1 MQNIDRWFAS
11 DNNAAVH
18 PTVMAALAAAN
29 QGHAIGYGHD
39 PLTEEAERAVA
50 DLFGEGYQVRFA
62 LNGTGANV
70 YALGCLAG
78 HAEAIFCSACA
89 HIFVD
94 ESGGPSAVVGAQLV
108 PLAHEQGKIQAYEL
122 LDAIARY
129 EDMHKPAPRVLS
141 LSQPTELGTVYS
153 PDELNELIRI
163 AHERGMAVH
172 IDGAR
177 LANAA
182 AFLAAAGNP
191 GTAAGNPGA
200 AVDSAGRNA
209 PPADSSPAAAGVS
222 ASAALRAAVGQ
233 ADLICFGGTKNGL
246 MFGEAVVFAP
256 RAALAARA
264 GAGIQATEG
273 QLASAAGT
281 KAAAGANASA
291 LDAAPAEPKPAG
303 DAALALDT
311 ERLRK
316 AHLQLSSKMRFLAAQ
331 FLAYVKDELWLKNA
345 AQANAMAMRL
355 AQGAAALRFNPA
367 FSVDTNAVFV
377 MMAPGLADELKAKRF
392 FYDWD
397 GGLVRLMASWDSAE
411 AEVDEF
417 LKDLKEADERFEE
430 ERAARKKPEV
440 RSPSQDAELKR
451 QAAAC
456 RRLLRAELVPVDII
470 PSDQRLGLPPPPL
483 QVPLAAASSAD
494 GDIPAAADK
503 AALVPL
509 PAPQAVRHLGSA
521 SFESVTAARKS
532 RRAYGPQEIS
542 QEELSF
548 LIWACAGIKQP
559 EKAKRP
565 GTVWA
570 LRTVPSGGCRHPLE
584 LFVYLRR
591 VSGIKAGLYRY
602 RPIEHALA
610 PVGHAPVGAAAAQGA
625 ALEAQDAAFDRA
637 LYGQLWD
644 CAALFVWTAVPY
656 RTEWRYHM
664 AAAKIILLDAG
675 HACQALYGACE
686 ALGLGTCALGAYE
699 QAALDRLLGLDSNQ
713 ELAIYAAPVGRPK
726 GSEQSD

>member
-18 PTVMAALAAAN
+18 PAVMAALAAAN

-50 DLFGEGYQVRFA
+50 GLFGDGYQVRFA
-62 LNGTGANV
+62 MNGTGANV
-70 YALGCLAG
+70 FALGCLAG
-78 HAEAIFCSACA
+78 HADAVFCSSCA
-89 HIFVD
+89 HILVD
-94 ESGGPSAVVGAQLV
+94 ETGGPTAVVGAQLV
-108 PLAHEQGKIQAYEL
+108 PLPHEAGKIQAYEL
-122 LDAIARY
+122 LDAIAHY

-141 LSQPTELGTVYS
+141 LSQPTELGTVYR
-153 PDELNELIRI
+153 PNELNELIRI
-163 AHERGMAVH
+163 AHEHGMSVH

-182 AFLAAAGNP
+182 AFLAARGDSA
-191 GTAAGNPGA
+191 TATISAAAGNPA
-200 AVDSAGRNA
+200 AVAGIVGA
-209 PPADSSPAAAGVS
+209 
-222 ASAALRAAVGQ
+222 AALRAAVGA
-233 ADLICFGGTKNGL
+233 ADVICFGGTKNGL

-256 RAALAARA
+256 RAARA
-264 GAGIQATEG
+264 GAG
-273 QLASAAGT
+273 L
-281 KAAAGANASA
+281 KAAAG
-291 LDAAPAEPKPAG
+291 DKAPQGIEAPT
-303 DAALALDT
+303 LDT

-331 FLAYVKDELWLKNA
+331 FLAYVKDELWLTNA
-345 AQANAMAMRL
+345 AHANAMAKRL
-355 AQGAAALRFNPA
+355 AEGAAALRFNPA

-377 MMAPGLADELKAKRF
+377 MMAPSLANELKAKRF
-392 FYDWD
+392 FYDWE

-411 AEVDEF
+411 SEVDHF
-417 LKDLKEADERFEE
+417 LQDLKEADERFEE
-430 ERAARKKPEV
+430 ERAARKQPEV

-451 QAAAC
+451 KAAAC
-456 RRLLRAELVPVDII
+456 RRLLKADLVPVDII

-483 QVPLAAASSAD
+483 QVPLGAAGSAD
-494 GDIPAAADK
+494 GEKPVGAVADQ
-503 AALVPL
+503 ASLVSL
-509 PAPQAVRHLGSA
+509 PAPEAVRHLGAA

-532 RRAYGPQEIS
+532 RRAYGPQELS

-548 LIWACAGIKQP
+548 LLWASAGMKQP

-591 VSGIKAGLYRY
+591 VAGIHAGLYRY

-610 PVGHAPVGAAAAQGA
+610 PVRQATELAAAARGA

-699 QAALDRLLGLDSNQ
+699 QAALDRLLGVDGEE

>member
-1 MQNIDRWFAS
+1 MQNVDRWFAS

-18 PTVMAALAAAN
+18 PAVMAALAAAN

-50 DLFGEGYQVRFA
+50 GLFGEGYQVRFA

-78 HAEAIFCSACA
+78 HADAVFCSSCA
-89 HIFVD
+89 HILVD
-94 ESGGPSAVVGAQLV
+94 ETGGPTAVVGAQLV
-108 PLAHEQGKIQAYEL
+108 PLPHEEGKIQAYEL
-122 LDAIARY
+122 LDAIAHY
-129 EDMHKPAPRVLS
+129 EDMHKPAPHVLS
-141 LSQPTELGTVYS
+141 LSQPTELGTVYR

-163 AHERGMAVH
+163 AHAHGMAVH

-182 AFLAAAGNP
+182 AFLTAGGAGRAVAAGEPNP
-191 GTAAGNPGA
+191 
-200 AVDSAGRNA
+200 SADNA
-209 PPADSSPAAAGVS
+209 TLADSTPAAS
-222 ASAALRAAVGQ
+222 LRAAVGQ
-233 ADLICFGGTKNGL
+233 ADIICFGGTKNGL

-264 GAGIQATEG
+264 GAGLKATEG
-273 QLASAAGT
+273 DTASAAGSKPT
-281 KAAAGANASA
+281 GGVNPPDHAST
-291 LDAAPAEPKPAG
+291 
-303 DAALALDT
+303 LDT

-331 FLAYVKDELWLKNA
+331 FLAYVKDGLWFTNA
-345 AQANAMAMRL
+345 AQANAMAARL
-355 AQGAAALRFNPA
+355 ARGAAALRFNPA
-367 FSVDTNAVFV
+367 FSVDTNAVFI
-377 MMAPGLADELKAKRF
+377 MMAPALAEELKAKRF
-392 FYDWD
+392 FYDWE
-397 GGLVRLMASWDSAE
+397 GGLVRLMASWDSVE
-411 AEVDEF
+411 TEIDQF
-417 LKDLKEADERFEE
+417 LNDLKDADERFEE
-430 ERAARKKPEV
+430 ERAARKQPET

-456 RRLLRAELVPVDII
+456 RRLLKADLVPVDII
-470 PSDQRLGLPPPPL
+470 PSDQRLGIAPPPL
-483 QVPLAAASSAD
+483 QVPLAVAAGIAS
-494 GDIPAAADK
+494 IEPI
-503 AALVPL
+503 PL
-509 PAPQAVRHLGSA
+509 PAPDTVRHLSSA

-532 RRAYGPQEIS
+532 RRAYGPREIS

-548 LIWACAGIKQP
+548 LLWASAGIKQA

-584 LFVYLRR
+584 LFVYARR
-591 VSGIKAGLYRY
+591 VAGVDPGLYRY

-610 PVGHAPVGAAAAQGA
+610 PVRSAPEHAAAAQGA

-656 RTEWRYHM
+656 RTEWRYHQ
-664 AAAKIILLDAG
+664 ASAKIILLDAG

-699 QAALDRLLGLDSNQ
+699 QAALDRLLGVDGNE

-726 GSEQSD
+726 A

>member
-1 MQNIDRWFAS
+1 MQDADRWFAS

-18 PTVMAALAAAN
+18 PAVMAALAAAN

-50 DLFGEGYQVRFA
+50 GLFGEGYQVRFA
-62 LNGTGANV
+62 MNGTGANV

-78 HAEAIFCSACA
+78 HADAVFCSSCA
-89 HIFVD
+89 HILVD
-94 ESGGPSAVVGAQLV
+94 ETGGPTAVIGAQLV
-108 PLAHEQGKIQAYEL
+108 PLPHEEGKIQAYEL
-122 LDAIARY
+122 LDAIAHY

-163 AHERGMAVH
+163 AHEHGMSVH

-182 AFLAAAGNP
+182 AFVAAEGDSAAATISAAAGID
-191 GTAAGNPGA
+191 GA
-200 AVDSAGRNA
+200 
-209 PPADSSPAAAGVS
+209 
-222 ASAALRAAVGQ
+222 AALRAAVGA
-233 ADLICFGGTKNGL
+233 ADVICFGGTKNGL

-264 GAGIQATEG
+264 GASLKASEG
-273 QLASAAGT
+273 E
-281 KAAAGANASA
+281 
-291 LDAAPAEPKPAG
+291 AAP
-303 DAALALDT
+303 ALDT

-316 AHLQLSSKMRFLAAQ
+316 AHLQLSSKMRFLAGQ
-331 FLAYVKDELWLKNA
+331 FLAYVKDDLWLKNA
-345 AQANAMAMRL
+345 AHANAMARRL
-355 AQGAAALRFNPA
+355 ADGASALRFNPA

-377 MMAPGLADELKAKRF
+377 MMAPALANELKAKRF
-392 FYDWD
+392 FYDWE

-411 AEVDEF
+411 SEVDQF
-417 LKDLKEADERFEE
+417 LQDLKEADERFEE
-430 ERAARKKPEV
+430 ERAARKQPEV
-440 RSPSQDAELKR
+440 RSPSQDAELRRK
-451 QAAAC
+451 AAAC
-456 RRLLRAELVPVDII
+456 RRILKADLVPVDII
-470 PSDQRLGLPPPPL
+470 PSDQRLGVAPPPL
-483 QVPLAAASSAD
+483 QVPLGSAD
-494 GDIPAAADK
+494 GVAGEASPAAAGVES
-503 AALVPL
+503 LVPL
-509 PAPQAVRHLGSA
+509 PAPETVRHLGAA

-532 RRAYGPQEIS
+532 RRAYGPQELS

-548 LIWACAGIKQP
+548 LLWASAGMKQP

-584 LFVYLRR
+584 LFVYVRR
-591 VSGIKAGLYRY
+591 VAGIRPGLYRY

-610 PVGHAPVGAAAAQGA
+610 PVRQAPDLAAASQDA

-644 CAALFVWTAVPY
+644 CAALFVWSAVPY

-675 HACQALYGACE
+675 HACQSLYGACE

-699 QAALDRLLGLDSNQ
+699 QAALDRLLGVDGDE

-726 GSEQSD
+726 GSDQSD

>member
-1 MQNIDRWFAS
+1 MQNVDRWFAS

-18 PTVMAALAAAN
+18 PAVMAALAAAN
-29 QGHAIGYGHD
+29 RGHAIGYGHD

-50 DLFGEGYQVRFA
+50 GLFGEGYQVRFA

-78 HAEAIFCSACA
+78 HADAVFCSSCA
-89 HIFVD
+89 HIVVD
-94 ESGGPSAVVGAQLV
+94 ETGGPTAVVGAQLV
-108 PLAHEQGKIQAYEL
+108 PLPHKEGKIQAYEL
-122 LDAIARY
+122 MDAIAHY

-163 AHERGMAVH
+163 AHEHGMDVH

-182 AFLAAAGNP
+182 AFLAPAGDLAAAG
-191 GTAAGNPGA
+191 TQAAAAAGNPGA
-200 AVDSAGRNA
+200 A
-209 PPADSSPAAAGVS
+209 
-222 ASAALRAAVGQ
+222 ALRAAVGA
-233 ADLICFGGTKNGL
+233 ADVICFGGTKNGL

-256 RAALAARA
+256 RAARAARA
-264 GAGIQATEG
+264 GAGLKATEG
-273 QLASAAGT
+273 QVASAAADE
-281 KAAAGANASA
+281 AAADAKAPE
-291 LDAAPAEPKPAG
+291 LDKAPS
-303 DAALALDT
+303 LDT

-331 FLAYVKDELWLKNA
+331 FLAYVKDGIWFTNA
-345 AQANAMAMRL
+345 AHANAMAARL
-355 AQGAAALRFNPA
+355 ARGAAALRFNPA

-377 MMAPGLADELKAKRF
+377 MMPPSMADELKAKRF
-392 FYDWD
+392 FYDWE
-397 GGLVRLMASWDSAE
+397 GGLVRLMASWDSAD

-417 LKDLKEADERFEE
+417 LTDLKDADERFEE
-430 ERAARKKPEV
+430 ERAARKQPET

-451 QAAAC
+451 KAAAC
-456 RRLLRAELVPVDII
+456 RRLLKADLVPVDII
-470 PSDQRLGLPPPPL
+470 PSDQRLGVAPPPL
-483 QVPLAAASSAD
+483 QVPLDAGEAT
-494 GDIPAAADK
+494 I
-503 AALVPL
+503 VPL
-509 PAPQAVRHLGSA
+509 PVPEAVRPLGSA

-532 RRAYGPQEIS
+532 RRAFGPRELS

-548 LIWACAGIKQP
+548 LLWASAGMKQP
-559 EKAKRP
+559 EKAQRP
-565 GTVWA
+565 GAVWA

-584 LFVYLRR
+584 LFVYVRR
-591 VSGIKAGLYRY
+591 VAGVKAGLYRY
-602 RPIEHALA
+602 RPVEHALA
-610 PVGHAPVGAAAAQGA
+610 PVGQAPELAAAAPGA

-699 QAALDRLLGLDSNQ
+699 QAALDRLLGVDGDE
-713 ELAIYAAPVGRPK
+713 ELAVYAAPVGRPK

>member
-18 PTVMAALAAAN
+18 PAVMAALAAAN

-50 DLFGEGYQVRFA
+50 GLFGEGYQVRFA
-62 LNGTGANV
+62 MNGTGANV

-78 HAEAIFCSACA
+78 HADAVFCSSCA
-89 HIFVD
+89 HILVD
-94 ESGGPSAVVGAQLV
+94 ETGGPTAVVGAQLV
-108 PLAHEQGKIQAYEL
+108 PLPHEAGKIQAYEL
-122 LDAIARY
+122 LDAIAHY
-129 EDMHKPAPRVLS
+129 EDMHKPTPRVLS
-141 LSQPTELGTVYS
+141 LSQPTELGTVYR

-163 AHERGMAVH
+163 AHERGMSVH

-182 AFLAAAGNP
+182 AFLAAAEDSAAAAISA
-191 GTAAGNPGA
+191 AAGTPGA
-200 AVDSAGRNA
+200 AANNPV
-209 PPADSSPAAAGVS
+209 AAAGID
-222 ASAALRAAVGQ
+222 ATAALRAAVGA
-233 ADLICFGGTKNGL
+233 ADVICFGGTKNGL

-264 GAGIQATEG
+264 GAGFKASEG
-273 QLASAAGT
+273 DLASAAANE
-281 KAAAGANASA
+281 AAAGDKATGSIES
-291 LDAAPAEPKPAG
+291 PS
-303 DAALALDT
+303 LDT

-331 FLAYVKDELWLKNA
+331 FLAYVKDELWLTNA
-345 AQANAMAMRL
+345 AHANAMAKRL
-355 AQGAAALRFNPA
+355 AEGAAALRFNPA

-377 MMAPGLADELKAKRF
+377 MMAPSLANELKAKRF
-392 FYDWD
+392 FYDWE

-411 AEVDEF
+411 SEVDQF
-417 LKDLKEADERFEE
+417 LQDLKEADERFEE
-430 ERAARKKPEV
+430 ERAARKQPEV

-451 QAAAC
+451 KAAAC
-456 RRLLRAELVPVDII
+456 RRILKADLVPVDII

-483 QVPLAAASSAD
+483 QVPLQVPLATADGEQADEPSAAAAGIAS
-494 GDIPAAADK
+494 IE
-503 AALVPL
+503 LIPL
-509 PAPQAVRHLGSA
+509 PAPDTVRHLGSA
-521 SFESVTAARKS
+521 SFESITAARKS
-532 RRAYGPQEIS
+532 RRAYGPREIS

-548 LIWACAGIKQP
+548 LLWASAGIKQA

-584 LFVYLRR
+584 LFVYARR
-591 VSGIKAGLYRY
+591 VAGVEPGLYRY

-610 PVGHAPVGAAAAQGA
+610 PVRRAPELAAAAQGA

-656 RTEWRYHM
+656 RTEWRYHQ
-664 AAAKIILLDAG
+664 ASAKIILLDAG

-699 QAALDRLLGLDSNQ
+699 QAALDRLLGVDGNE

>member
-1 MQNIDRWFAS
+1 MQNVDRWFAS

-18 PTVMAALAAAN
+18 PAIMDALAAAN

-50 DLFGEGYQVRFA
+50 GLFGEGYQVRFA
-62 LNGTGANV
+62 MNGTGANV

-78 HAEAIFCSACA
+78 HADAVFCSSCA
-89 HIFVD
+89 HILVD
-94 ESGGPSAVVGAQLV
+94 ETGGPTAVVGAQLV
-108 PLAHEQGKIQAYEL
+108 PLPHEEGKIQAYEL
-122 LDAIARY
+122 LDAIAHY

-141 LSQPTELGTVYS
+141 LSQPTELGTVYG
-153 PDELNELIRI
+153 PDELDELIRI
-163 AHERGMAVH
+163 AHEHGMSVH

-182 AFLAAAGNP
+182 AFLAAAGDSAAATISAAAKTP
-191 GTAAGNPGA
+191 GAAANQPAARVSAAAAGNLG
-200 AVDSAGRNA
+200 
-209 PPADSSPAAAGVS
+209 AAAGIDGP
-222 ASAALRAAVGQ
+222 AALRAAVGQ
-233 ADLICFGGTKNGL
+233 ADVICFGGTKNGL

-264 GAGIQATEG
+264 GAGLKATEG
-273 QLASAAGT
+273 SLASAAAN
-281 KAAAGANASA
+281 KAAAGAK
-291 LDAAPAEPKPAG
+291 APEGIETPT
-303 DAALALDT
+303 LDT

-331 FLAYVKDELWLKNA
+331 FQAYVQDELWLKNA
-345 AQANAMAMRL
+345 AHANAMAKRL
-355 AQGAAALRFNPA
+355 AEGAAALRFNPA
-367 FSVDTNAVFV
+367 FSVDTNAVFI
-377 MMAPGLADELKAKRF
+377 MMAPALADELKAKRF
-392 FYDWD
+392 FYDWE

-411 AEVDEF
+411 TEVDQF

-430 ERAARKKPEV
+430 ERAARKQPEV

-451 QAAAC
+451 KAATC
-456 RRLLRAELVPVDII
+456 RRFLKADLVPVDII

-483 QVPLAAASSAD
+483 QVPLAAADVKQAD
-494 GDIPAAADK
+494 ELI
-503 AALVPL
+503 PL
-509 PAPQAVRHLGSA
+509 PVPQAVRHLGSA

-532 RRAYGPQEIS
+532 RRAYGPQELS

-548 LIWACAGIKQP
+548 LLWASAGMKQP
-559 EKAKRP
+559 EKAQRP

-584 LFVYLRR
+584 LFVYVRR
-591 VSGIKAGLYRY
+591 VAGIKAGLYRY

-610 PVGHAPVGAAAAQGA
+610 PVRQAPDLAAAAQGA

-675 HACQALYGACE
+675 HACQALYSACE

-699 QAALDRLLGLDSNQ
+699 QAALDRLLGVDGEE

-726 GSEQSD
+726 GSE

>member
-1 MQNIDRWFAS
+1 MQDADRWFAS
-11 DNNAAVH
+11 DNNAAV
-18 PTVMAALAAAN
+18 PPAVMAALAAAN

-50 DLFGEGYQVRFA
+50 GLFGDGFQVRFA
-62 LNGTGANV
+62 MNGTGANV

-78 HAEAIFCSACA
+78 HADAVFCSSCA
-89 HIFVD
+89 HILVD
-94 ESGGPSAVVGAQLV
+94 ETGGPTAVVGAQLV
-108 PLAHEQGKIQAYEL
+108 PLPHEAGKIQAYEL
-122 LDAIARY
+122 LDAIAQY

-141 LSQPTELGTVYS
+141 LSQPTELGTVYG

-163 AHERGMAVH
+163 AHEHGMAVH
-172 IDGAR
+172 LDGAR

-182 AFLAAAGNP
+182 AFLAAAG
-191 GTAAGNPGA
+191 
-200 AVDSAGRNA
+200 DSAAATISAA
-209 PPADSSPAAAGVS
+209 PGIDSAAAGID
-222 ASAALRAAVGQ
+222 AAMALRAAVGA
-233 ADLICFGGTKNGL
+233 ADVICFGGTKNGL

-256 RAALAARA
+256 QAGSYSRADRAALAARA
-264 GAGIQATEG
+264 GAGCQATEG
-273 QLASAAGT
+273 DTASAAWNQ
-281 KAAAGANASA
+281 AAAK
-291 LDAAPAEPKPAG
+291 APDGIEAP
-303 DAALALDT
+303 ALDT

-331 FLAYVKDELWLKNA
+331 FLAYVKDDLWLTNA
-345 AQANAMAMRL
+345 AHANAMAKRL
-355 AQGAAALRFNPA
+355 ANGASALRFNPA

-377 MMAPGLADELKAKRF
+377 MMAPSLANELKAKRF
-392 FYDWD
+392 FYDWE
-397 GGLVRLMASWDSAE
+397 GGLVRLMASWDSTE
-411 AEVDEF
+411 SEVDQF

-430 ERAARKKPEV
+430 ERAARKQPEV

-451 QAAAC
+451 KAAAC
-456 RRLLRAELVPVDII
+456 RRILKADLVPVDII
-470 PSDQRLGLPPPPL
+470 PSDQRLGLAPPPL
-483 QVPLAAASSAD
+483 QVPLDAASSAD
-494 GDIPAAADK
+494 GVAGETSPAAAGVES
-503 AALVPL
+503 LIPL
-509 PAPQAVRHLGSA
+509 PAPQAVRHLGAA

-532 RRAYGPQEIS
+532 RRAYGPQELS

-548 LIWACAGIKQP
+548 LLWASAGMKQP

-584 LFVYLRR
+584 LFVYVRR
-591 VSGIKAGLYRY
+591 VAGILPGLYRY

-610 PVGHAPVGAAAAQGA
+610 PVRQAPDLAAAARGA

-675 HACQALYGACE
+675 HACQSLYGACE

-699 QAALDRLLGLDSNQ
+699 QAALDRLLGVDGEE